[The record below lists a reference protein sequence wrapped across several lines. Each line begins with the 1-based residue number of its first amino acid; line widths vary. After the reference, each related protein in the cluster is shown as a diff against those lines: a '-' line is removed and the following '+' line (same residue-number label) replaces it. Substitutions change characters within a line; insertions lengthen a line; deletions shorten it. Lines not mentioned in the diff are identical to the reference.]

1 MIRRF
6 LTSGDPARIG
16 AQYDNGVTVRV
27 IAENLKIS
35 ERTIYRVL
43 KARGTAYRRPTMTEG
58 GIDPETIEKAEDLVR
73 QGSTIKDAAAAVG
86 ISAETYTHRS
96 AVRPT
101 PEQAKANRSRAQRER
116 HARARTQKETP

>member
-1 MIRRF
+1 MTRRF

-16 AQYDNGVTVRV
+16 AQYDSGVIVRV

-43 KARGTAYRRPTMTEG
+43 NSRETAYRRPSMAEG
-58 GIDPETIEKAEDLVR
+58 GIVPEVIEKAEELVR

-101 PEQAKANRSRAQRER
+101 PEQAKDNRSRAQRER
-116 HARARTQKETP
+116 HARARAQKETP